1 MPPPESARTSTR
13 RVQMPGEL
21 RDREP
26 GRLDMVG
33 GGVRA
38 DIACPQDDGQRFP
51 VPVGV
56 MVGEGGHRVE
66 PKVFFQVGAA
76 CSNPRSRQWSPG
88 RP

>member
-1 MPPPESARTSTR
+1 
-13 RVQMPGEL
+13 
-21 RDREP
+21 
-26 GRLDMVG
+26 
-33 GGVRA
+33 
-38 DIACPQDDGQRFP
+38 
-51 VPVGV
+51 